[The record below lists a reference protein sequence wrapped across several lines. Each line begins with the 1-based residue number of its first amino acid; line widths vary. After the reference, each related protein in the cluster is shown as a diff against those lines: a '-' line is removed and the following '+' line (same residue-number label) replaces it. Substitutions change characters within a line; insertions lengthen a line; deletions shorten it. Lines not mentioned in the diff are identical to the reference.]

1 MYYTTSENLFKD
13 VYINTLYDLPK
24 DIHISYLC
32 CDNVDF
38 IDKNIVIN
46 SIGNH
51 TKIGEIKEY
60 IIDIS
65 SYKIDELYI
74 KNYNNIIIKLP
85 KTLKELTIDI
95 ENNYNNPIDKLILP
109 ILPNY
114 LTDITIYAKSL
125 LYFPNVNELPPELNT
140 FTLINVYFYEEF
152 IDKYINQ
159 IDYIYIDDGA
169 MENENVLELYQDI
182 FYEFNNLDNSKIY
195 FKIEKIKNYILSGNI
210 KPDNLL
216 DKLSDIKISIPEI
229 RCIVE

>member
-1 MYYTTSENLFKD
+1 MYYTTNENLFKK

-38 IDKNIVIN
+38 IDKTTVIK
-46 SIGNH
+46 SIGKH
-51 TKIGEIKEY
+51 TEIEEIKEY

-65 SYKIDELYI
+65 YYKIDRLCIE
-74 KNYNNIIIKLP
+74 NYNNIIIKLP
-85 KTLKELTIDI
+85 KFLKELIIDV
-95 ENNYNNPIDKLILP
+95 ENNYTNPINKLYLP
-109 ILPNY
+109 LLPKY

-140 FTLINVYFYEEF
+140 FTLINVYFYKEF

-159 IDYIYIDDGA
+159 IDYIYIDNGTME
-169 MENENVLELYQDI
+169 MENILELYQDI
-182 FYEFNNLDNSKIY
+182 FYEFINLDNSKIY

-229 RCIVE
+229 RCIIE